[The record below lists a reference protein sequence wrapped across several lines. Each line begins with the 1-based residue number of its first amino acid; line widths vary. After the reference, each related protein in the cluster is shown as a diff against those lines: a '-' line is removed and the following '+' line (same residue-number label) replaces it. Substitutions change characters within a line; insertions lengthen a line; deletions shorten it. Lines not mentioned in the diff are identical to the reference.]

1 MNQPGGPHFFKSIF
15 SKGGSEN
22 ISNVQVQEPATP
34 HNVSP
39 ASQEIKASVAETTV
53 QEAPAQETT
62 IQEKQTQ
69 EPPTKEITAPTCTL
83 ESATPVA
90 KPQAAIPTAAPAATP
105 AAAPAANTPKPTVP
119 VATAKKPAIRGG
131 INYKELK
138 KKLHTKLI
146 SEIDT
151 TKLGDDLKNKE
162 VKQQITALIE
172 ALLQE
177 EGLPMPTNE
186 KKNLTEELI
195 DDTLGLGPLEVLL
208 RDNTVNDILVNGPV
222 RVYVER
228 KGVLEKTEI
237 VFDDEAHLMRVIT
250 RITSA
255 VGRRVDESSPIVD
268 ARLADGSRVN
278 AVILPISIDG
288 AALSIR
294 KFSEKKFVLDDLV
307 GFGAMTQNMVDM
319 LKSCVTCRMNIVV
332 SGGTGSGK
340 TTFLNALSRY
350 IPNHERVV
358 TIEDAAELQL
368 QRDHVVRLETRPPNL
383 EGKGEITQR
392 ELVKNALRMRPERII
407 LGEIRS
413 GEALDLL
420 QAMNTGHDGCM
431 GTLHANTSRDAF
443 SRLETMCLMSGVDLP
458 QRAIREQISTAVN
471 IICQLNR
478 FSDGSRRITQITE
491 LTGMEN
497 GIISSQDIFKFE
509 QTDVDE
515 NGKVKGIF
523 KSTGVRP
530 KFADKLASMG
540 HKLPAAWF
548 TPT

>member
-1 MNQPGGPHFFKSIF
+1 MDPNGQHFFKSMF
-15 SKGGSEN
+15 AKPAAEATTQSQQTTTQEKPTA
-22 ISNVQVQEPATP
+22 QV
-34 HNVSP
+34 
-39 ASQEIKASVAETTV
+39 TV
-53 QEAPAQETT
+53 QIETPVESKIEETSTTNIEVKKEDVVEAKTETKIELKVEQAKPAEKKLESV
-62 IQEKQTQ
+62 IKPQEK
-69 EPPTKEITAPTCTL
+69 
-83 ESATPVA
+83 
-90 KPQAAIPTAAPAATP
+90 PQNPLAQ
-105 AAAPAANTPKPTVP
+105 
-119 VATAKKPAIRGG
+119 KKPALRGG

-146 SEIDT
+146 AEIDT
-151 TKLGDDLKNKE
+151 TKLGDDLQNKE
-162 VKQQITALIE
+162 VRTQITSLIE

-186 KKNLTEELI
+186 KRLLTEELI
-195 DDTLGLGPLEVLL
+195 ADILGLGPLEPLL
-208 RDNTVNDILVNGPV
+208 RDSSVNDILVNGPQKI
-222 RVYVER
+222 YVER
-228 KGVLEKTEI
+228 KGVLEKEPLS
-237 VFDDEAHLMRVIT
+237 FDDEAHLMRVIT

-255 VGRRVDESSPIVD
+255 VGRRVDESSPLVD
-268 ARLADGSRVN
+268 ARLKDGSRVN

-294 KFSEKKFVLDDLV
+294 KFSEKKIVIDDLV
-307 GFGAMTQNMVDM
+307 GFGALTQCMADI
-319 LKSCVTCRMNIVV
+319 LKSAVTCRMNIVV

-350 IPNHERVV
+350 IPDHERVV

-392 ELVKNALRMRPERII
+392 DLVKNALRMRPERVI

-443 SRLETMCLMSGVDLP
+443 SRLETMCLMSGIDLP
-458 QRAIREQISTAVN
+458 QKAIREQIATAVN

-491 LTGMEN
+491 ITGMEN
-497 GIISSQDIFKFE
+497 GIITAQDIFFFE
-509 QTDVDE
+509 QKSVDE

-523 KSTGVRP
+523 KASGVRP
-530 KFADKLASMG
+530 KFASKLESMG
-540 HKLPAAWF
+540 HKLPNQWF
-548 TPT
+548 TPGQIT